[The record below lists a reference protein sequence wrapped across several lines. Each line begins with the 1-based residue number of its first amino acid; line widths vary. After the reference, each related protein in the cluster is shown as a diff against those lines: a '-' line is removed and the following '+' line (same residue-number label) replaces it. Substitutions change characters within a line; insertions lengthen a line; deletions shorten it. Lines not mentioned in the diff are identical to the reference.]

1 MPKSEMTNEEKW
13 KLPKE
18 TLLPAVL
25 KSVDEQTIKFVNKK
39 TGKDDSFT
47 KWTWEFEVIEGQYE
61 GLRAWGDTEPRLT
74 NHPEN
79 KVRQWGETLRGAEF
93 EMGEGLD
100 TDDLLGL
107 TCCIT
112 VDNTEYEKKDGTV
125 SYLCPVLDVFP
136 PDALADNEPPF

>member
-1 MPKSEMTNEEKW
+1 MPNSTMTDEEKF
-13 KLPKE
+13 KLPAE

-25 KSVDEQTIKFVNKK
+25 KSVEEKTIPFVNKQ
-39 TGKDDSFT
+39 GKDDSFT
-47 KWTWEFEVIEGQYE
+47 KWTWEFEVIDGQYE

-74 NHPEN
+74 NHPDN
-79 KVRQWGETLRGAEF
+79 KVRQWAETLRGAEF

-112 VDNTEYEKKDGTV
+112 VDNKEHTKKDGTK
-125 SYLCPVLDVFP
+125 SYLCPVADVFP
-136 PDALADNEPPF
+136 PDAINENEPPF